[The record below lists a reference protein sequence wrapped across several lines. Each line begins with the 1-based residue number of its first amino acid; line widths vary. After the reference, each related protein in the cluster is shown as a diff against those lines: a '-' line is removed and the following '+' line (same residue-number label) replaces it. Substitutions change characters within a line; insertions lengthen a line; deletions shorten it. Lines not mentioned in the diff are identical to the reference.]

1 LNSNKKRDNMAG
13 KTFGPSNAIDW
24 AAYTEECERTNAQ
37 DKDRI
42 LHGAIGMMTEAGE
55 ILDIFKKH
63 IFYGKPVDVVHLK
76 EEIGDFFWYLAIWYH
91 GQILNVERIGRLLG
105 ECLNA
110 DGSIN
115 LTHEIEIEER
125 LKPWLAYRL
134 IGVTC
139 VIFGRDGTAM
149 VQDYC
154 PIEPPLM
161 MIDTKEAESS
171 LLKTL
176 VCLMK
181 AFHLEPSEV
190 LEANSAKLRARYP
203 EEGWNKERAEN
214 RNLAA
219 ERQVLEH
226 GAEN

>member
-1 LNSNKKRDNMAG
+1 MVG

-37 DKDRI
+37 DQDRI

-76 EEIGDFFWYLAIWYH
+76 EEIGDFFWYLAIWHH
-91 GQILNVERIGRLLG
+91 GHSLAQHTESMLTHFLNSD
-105 ECLNA
+105 NT
-110 DGSIN
+110 IN
-115 LTHEIEIEER
+115 LSHGAEIKEFHK
-125 LKPWLAYRL
+125 LWVVYRL
-134 IGVTC
+134 VDVTAQ
-139 VIFGRDGTAM
+139 VFVRDARTMIPGWCA
-149 VQDYC
+149 DDF
-154 PIEPPLM
+154 PHPHSENPLL
-161 MIDTKEAESS
+161 S
-171 LLKTL
+171 TL
-176 VCLMK
+176 VYLMK

-219 ERQVLEH
+219 ERKVLEN
-226 GAEN
+226 GTEN